1 MLESLQT
8 EKICDRP
15 GRDISPLRLAELG
28 HKKKDGWRAQTT
40 KSRFFCVQAT
50 INKSALAYSTGAGP
64 EVEAHLNCI
73 HTNLN
78 G

>member
-15 GRDISPLRLAELG
+15 GRDISPLHLAEPG
-28 HKKKDGWRAQTT
+28 HKKKKKDGWRAPTT
-40 KSRFFCVQAT
+40 KSRFYCDQAT
-50 INKSALAYSTGAGP
+50 INRGALAYSTGAGP
-64 EVEAHLNCI
+64 EVEAHLN
-73 HTNLN
+73 